1 MGKHTADPDFSGR
14 TGGGSGGS
22 ILGMRPVFAA
32 IATPL
37 LLGGLS
43 VGIATGRVDGPEPSR
58 PPVTP
63 RGFPFAFA
71 PTPARAS
78 GIDPGMI
85 VPARP
90 GLDEAMIHR
99 ARPDL
104 DPRMVVPSV
113 PGGVALPLV
122 PTSPVVK
129 VPIRTVPTR

>member
-1 MGKHTADPDFSGR
+1 
-14 TGGGSGGS
+14 
-22 ILGMRPVFAA
+22 MRPVFAA

-37 LLGGLS
+37 LLGGLT
-43 VGIATGRVDGPEPSR
+43 VGIAAGRADGPEPSR
-58 PPVTP
+58 PPATP

-71 PTPARAS
+71 PRPARVAE
-78 GIDPGMI
+78 IDPGMI

-104 DPRMVVPSV
+104 DPRMVVPPV

-129 VPIRTVPTR
+129 VPIRTVPAR